1 VYTRHALRNAFIPIF
16 TTLSTSLRFSLA
28 SLPVVE
34 YFFVWPGLG
43 LTLLEAINA
52 GNSFL
57 VTDLILSLGLL
68 FLLINTF
75 LGILYPL
82 LEPRLRGREKL
93 TIDYTDP
100 QPWRERLADLYND
113 MLSGL
118 AVLRQRFM
126 KGFDRQPDRSKARSV
141 EGKTRPV
148 VVRHPGVKS
157 SSPAHTWRL
166 LRDVLSN
173 PALVVGTFL
182 VMGLAGLATFGGR
195 LSAANPYEMHS
206 FMTIAGKFGAP
217 PFPPSSVF
225 PWGTDH
231 LGRDIQ
237 ALVLA
242 GARQS
247 DQH

>member
-82 LEPRLRGREKL
+82 LEPRLRSREKL

-182 VMGLAGLATFGGR
+182 VMGLAGLATFGALICGEPLR
-195 LSAANPYEMHS
+195 NALIYDDRGE
-206 FMTIAGKFGAP
+206 IRGAP
-217 PFPPSSVF
+217 LPS
-225 PWGTDH
+225 
-231 LGRDIQ
+231 IQ
-237 ALVLA
+237 RIPMGDGSPGSRHPGPGVSRRAA
-242 GARQS
+242 K
-247 DQH
+247 